1 MIKRILYKKGAA
13 LYMVI
18 ASILIALVFSGIIL
32 NLVLSQGRF
41 SLHSASRL
49 QAYYAALAGA
59 NYASE
64 MFRTGAWSTSSSQV
78 HAMCQSVTTP
88 PAGCPTCDIE
98 EPNLPNTIPCVD
110 IVIDGTTHPSGALRI
125 RTTADF
131 APPA

>member
-64 MFRTGAWSTSSSQV
+64 MFRTGAWSTSSSQD
-78 HAMCQSVTTP
+78 HSMCQDSASP
-88 PAGCPTCDIE
+88 PAACPSCDIE
-98 EPNLPNTIPCVD
+98 EPNLPGTIQCID
-110 IVIDGTTHPSGALRI
+110 ITTDGTTGPTGALRI
-125 RTTADF
+125 QTTAVYT
-131 APPA
+131 APS